1 MGTGPGY
8 RGRRLEG
15 EIAEEVVDFLQVVLG
30 NTVGIFRIGCL
41 ADQDQRVCPVGA
53 ADIAIAEHG
62 AEGKD
67 RVQRPV
73 LELVHHGRRMADGDV
88 QGQVLLL
95 FEEAA
100 DAALEVTFVNG
111 VGRADAD
118 FLAYVGDDWMSCRAA
133 SSSETKR
140 WA

>member
-1 MGTGPGY
+1 MAWEQVLDVEAHA
-8 RGRRLEG
+8 LEG

-30 NTVGIFRIGCL
+30 NAVGIFRIGCL

-100 DAALEVTFVNG
+100 DAALEVTFVNS
-111 VGRADAD
+111 VSRADAD
-118 FLAYVGDDWMSCRAA
+118 FLGIR
-133 SSSETKR
+133 R
-140 WA
+140 